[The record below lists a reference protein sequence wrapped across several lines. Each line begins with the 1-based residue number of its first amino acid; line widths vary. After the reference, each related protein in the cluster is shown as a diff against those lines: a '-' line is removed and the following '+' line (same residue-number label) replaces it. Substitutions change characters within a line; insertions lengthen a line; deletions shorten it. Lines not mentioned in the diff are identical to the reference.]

1 MMTQI
6 PNKLLTKPLP
16 RWCNYCCK
24 YDAALSVNC
33 YTPDRGVS
41 GLTER
46 VVHTG
51 RVGE

>member
-1 MMTQI
+1 MIAQI

-16 RWCNYCCK
+16 RWSSYCCNN
-24 YDAALSVNC
+24 DAALSVNC

-46 VVHTG
+46 VLYTG